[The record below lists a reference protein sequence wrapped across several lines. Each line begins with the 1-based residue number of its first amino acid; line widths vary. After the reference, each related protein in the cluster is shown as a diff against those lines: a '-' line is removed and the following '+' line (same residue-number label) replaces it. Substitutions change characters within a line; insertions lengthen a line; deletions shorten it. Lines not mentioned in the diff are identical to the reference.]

1 MPESTKIMIGSR
13 GSKLA
18 LCQAEWVKIRLIAA
32 GYQVEI
38 KVIKTSGD
46 KLVDVP
52 LPQSGIKGLFIKEI
66 EEALI
71 AGVVD
76 LAVHSLKDLPND
88 QPDELHV
95 AAVPERE
102 DARDV
107 LISRDLKL
115 FAQLVPGSR
124 VGTSSLRRRSQA
136 AHLRPDLQ
144 IVPVRGNIDTR
155 FNKLDRGDYDAL
167 ILAAAGVHRL
177 GLQSRVVQYFSVE
190 EICPAVG
197 QGALAIEVRK
207 GDKRIERAVAPIDH
221 AATHQAIRAER
232 ATLRRLGGG
241 CQLPI
246 AAYAFPDA
254 DGLRLSGVVAS
265 LDGTRLISAATSGSL
280 DNPENLGALVADSLV
295 EQGARDILIEA
306 CKM

>member
-18 LCQAEWVKIRLIAA
+18 LCQAEWVKTRLIAA
-32 GYQVEI
+32 GHQVEI

-52 LPQSGIKGLFIKEI
+52 LPQSGVKGLFIKEI

-88 QPDELHV
+88 QPDELCV

-107 LISRDLKL
+107 LISRDSKL
-115 FAQLVPGSR
+115 FSQLAPGSR
-124 VGTSSLRRRSQA
+124 VGTSSLRRQSQA
-136 AHLRPDLQ
+136 AHLRPDLK

-167 ILAAAGVHRL
+167 ILAAAGAHRL
-177 GLQSRVVQYFSVE
+177 GLKSRVIQYFSIA

-197 QGALAIEVRK
+197 QGALAIEIRK
-207 GDKRIERAVAPIDH
+207 GDTRIESAVAPLDH
-221 AATHQAIRAER
+221 PATHRAIGAER

-246 AAYAFPDA
+246 AAYAFEEA
-254 DGLRLSGVVAS
+254 DGLHLAGVVAS
-265 LDGTRLISAATSGSL
+265 LNGTRLLSAAATGPV
-280 DNPENLGALVADSLV
+280 DNPENLGTLVADSLV
-295 EQGARDILIEA
+295 EQGARDIL
-306 CKM
+306 KSM

>member
-1 MPESTKIMIGSR
+1 MPDSKQIIIGSR

-18 LCQAEWVKIRLIAA
+18 LCQAEWVRARLMAA

-52 LPQSGIKGLFIKEI
+52 LPQSGVKGLFIKEI

-71 AGVVD
+71 SGKVD
-76 LAVHSLKDLPND
+76 VAVHSLKDLPND
-88 QPDELHV
+88 QPDELCV

-107 LISRDLKL
+107 LIARDLKL

-136 AHLRPDLQ
+136 AHLRPDLE
-144 IVPVRGNIDTR
+144 IIPVRGNIDTR
-155 FNKLDRGDYDAL
+155 INKLDRGDYDAL
-167 ILAAAGVHRL
+167 ILAAAGAHRL
-177 GLQSRVVQYFSVE
+177 GLQARVTQYFSTE

-197 QGALAIEVRK
+197 QGALAIEVRQ
-207 GDKRIERAVAPIDH
+207 GDTRIERAVAKLDH
-221 AATHQAIRAER
+221 PATHNAIRAER
-232 ATLRRLGGG
+232 GTLRRLGGG

-246 AAYAFPDA
+246 AAYAFPDSEDLHLA
-254 DGLRLSGVVAS
+254 GVVAS
-265 LDGTRLISAATSGSL
+265 LDGTRLLRAEATGPV
-280 DNPENLGALVADSLV
+280 DNPAHLGAIVADSLV
-295 EQGARDILIEA
+295 KQGAHDIL
-306 CKM
+306 KSL

>member
-18 LCQAEWVKIRLIAA
+18 LYQAEWVRTRLMAA
-32 GYQVEI
+32 GHQVEI
-38 KVIKTSGD
+38 QVIKTSGD

-52 LPQSGIKGLFIKEI
+52 LPQSGVKGLFIKEI

-71 AGVVD
+71 AGTVD

-88 QPDELHV
+88 QPDDLCV

-107 LISRDLKL
+107 LISKDSKL
-115 FAQLVPGSR
+115 FSQLAPGSR

-136 AHLRPDLQ
+136 AHLRPDLK
-144 IVPVRGNIDTR
+144 IIPVRGNIDTR

-167 ILAAAGVHRL
+167 ILAAAGAHRL
-177 GLQSRVVQYFSVE
+177 GLKARIIQYFSIE

-197 QGALAIEVRK
+197 QGALAIEIRK
-207 GDKRIERAVAPIDH
+207 GDTRIERAVAPLDH
-221 AATHQAIRAER
+221 PATHRAIGAER

-246 AAYAFPDA
+246 AAYAFEEA
-254 DGLRLSGVVAS
+254 DGLHLAGVVAS
-265 LDGTRLISAATSGSL
+265 LDGARLLSAAATGPSE
-280 DNPENLGALVADSLV
+280 NPARLGALVADSLL
-295 EQGARDILIEA
+295 EQGAGDIL
-306 CKM
+306 KSM

>member
-1 MPESTKIMIGSR
+1 MPDSKQIIIGSR

-18 LCQAEWVKIRLIAA
+18 LCQAEWVRARLMAA

-52 LPQSGIKGLFIKEI
+52 LPQSGVKGLFIKEI

-71 AGVVD
+71 SGKVD
-76 LAVHSLKDLPND
+76 VAVHSLKDLPND
-88 QPDELHV
+88 QPDELCV

-107 LISRDLKL
+107 LIARDLKL

-136 AHLRPDLQ
+136 AHLRPDLE
-144 IVPVRGNIDTR
+144 IIPVRGNIDTR
-155 FNKLDRGDYDAL
+155 INKLDRGDYDAL
-167 ILAAAGVHRL
+167 ILAAAGAHRL
-177 GLQSRVVQYFSVE
+177 GLQARVTQYFSTE

-197 QGALAIEVRK
+197 QGALAIEVRQ
-207 GDKRIERAVAPIDH
+207 GDTRIERAVAKLDH
-221 AATHQAIRAER
+221 PATHQAIRAER

-246 AAYAFPDA
+246 AAYAFPEA
-254 DGLRLSGVVAS
+254 DGLRLAGVVAS
-265 LDGTRLISAATSGSL
+265 LDGTRLLRAAATGPV
-280 DNPENLGALVADSLV
+280 DDPARLGAVVADSLV
-295 EQGARDILIEA
+295 KQGAHEIL
-306 CKM
+306 KSV

>member
-18 LCQAEWVKIRLIAA
+18 LYQAEWVRTRLMAA
-32 GYQVEI
+32 GHQVEI

-52 LPQSGIKGLFIKEI
+52 LPQSGVKGLFIKEI
-66 EEALI
+66 EEALM
-71 AGVVD
+71 ADVVD

-88 QPDELHV
+88 QPDELCV

-107 LISRDLKL
+107 LISKNSKL
-115 FAQLVPGSR
+115 FSQLAPGSR

-136 AHLRPDLQ
+136 AHLRPDLK
-144 IVPVRGNIDTR
+144 IIPVRGNIDTR

-167 ILAAAGVHRL
+167 ILAAAGAHRL
-177 GLQSRVVQYFSVE
+177 GLKARIIQYFSIE

-197 QGALAIEVRK
+197 QGALAIEIRK
-207 GDKRIERAVAPIDH
+207 GDKRIERAVAPLDH
-221 AATHQAIRAER
+221 PATHRAIGAER

-246 AAYAFPDA
+246 AAYAFEEA
-254 DGLRLSGVVAS
+254 DGLHLAGVVAS
-265 LDGTRLISAATSGSL
+265 LDGARLLSAAATGP
-280 DNPENLGALVADSLV
+280 PENPARLGALVADSLL
-295 EQGARDILIEA
+295 EQGAGDIL
-306 CKM
+306 KSM

>member
-1 MPESTKIMIGSR
+1 MIGSR

-18 LCQAEWVKIRLIAA
+18 LCQAEWVKTRLMAA
-32 GYQVEI
+32 GHQVEI

-46 KLVDVP
+46 KLADVP

-115 FAQLVPGSR
+115 FAQLPPGSR

-167 ILAAAGVHRL
+167 IVAAAGAHRL
-177 GLQSRVVQYFSVE
+177 GLQSRVIQYFSIE
-190 EICPAVG
+190 QICPAVG

-207 GDKRIERAVAPIDH
+207 GDERIAHAVAPLDH
-221 AATHQAIRAER
+221 PATHKAIRAER

-246 AAYAFPDA
+246 AAYAFRDA
-254 DGLRLSGVVAS
+254 DSLHLRGIVAS
-265 LDGTRLISAATSGSL
+265 LDGTRLLRAAATGSL
-280 DNPENLGALVADSLV
+280 DNPESLGAAVADSLV
-295 EQGARDILIEA
+295 KQGAHDIL
-306 CKM
+306 KSV

>member
-1 MPESTKIMIGSR
+1 MPDSKQIIIGSR

-18 LCQAEWVKIRLIAA
+18 LCQAEWVRTRLMAA
-32 GYQVEI
+32 GHQVEI

-52 LPQSGIKGLFIKEI
+52 LPQSGVKGLFIKEI

-71 AGVVD
+71 SGDVD
-76 LAVHSLKDLPND
+76 IAVHSLKDLPND

-115 FAQLVPGSR
+115 FTQLAPGSR

-136 AHLRPDLQ
+136 AHLRPDLE
-144 IVPVRGNIDTR
+144 IIPVRGNIDTR

-167 ILAAAGVHRL
+167 ILAAAGAHRL
-177 GLQSRVVQYFSVE
+177 GLQARITQYFSFE

-197 QGALAIEVRK
+197 QGALAIEVRE
-207 GDKRIERAVAPIDH
+207 GDARIEHAVAPFDH
-221 AATHQAIRAER
+221 PATHNAIRAER

-246 AAYAFPDA
+246 AAYAFPEA
-254 DGLRLSGVVAS
+254 DGLHLAGVVAS
-265 LDGTRLISAATSGSL
+265 LDGTRLLRAAATGPVG
-280 DNPENLGALVADSLV
+280 NPTRLGAIVADSLV
-295 EQGARDILIEA
+295 KQGAREIL
-306 CKM
+306 KSV